1 MKLSELLKGSGIAY
15 VTYTDCP
22 DMEITDVFSDS
33 RQKIGG
39 KGLFVCLAGQRND
52 GHMYLRQAKERGAVA
67 ALCQTDSRLKAEDI
81 PEGLF
86 VIFTGDT
93 HDALSRLLDTFC
105 GSPTKKMKFIG
116 VTGTNG
122 KTSVAFMLKAIYE
135 KASYRCGL
143 IGTVCCKIADRE
155 ISYRSNDENANMTTP
170 DPAQLYPML
179 AQMADEGVEVV
190 IMEATSHALSQKK
203 LSPIF
208 FDTAIFTNLT
218 RDHLDFHKNMENYF
232 SAKCR
237 LFYQSRRAIINSDDE
252 YSERIYSMFGDR
264 CVRCSALES
273 KNGKTVEFLA
283 NDIEFVGNSVSY
295 KALYQDRST
304 EIKCRIPASFSVMN
318 SLEAFCCAV
327 CDGVDGDVAASAL
340 SEMSGVTGRM
350 ELVDTVAD
358 DISVYIDYAHTPD
371 ALANLLDSV
380 RLGRSHQAKKGKIIL
395 VFGCGGDRDRTKRAV
410 MGQIAA
416 QKADLVF
423 VTADN
428 SRTEDTMQIISDIL
442 GGIDLDLQNQKI
454 KIVPDRRQAI
464 QEAVCYASAN
474 DTVILAG
481 KGHEM
486 YEINKS
492 GRHPFDERK
501 AARDAAERRNGK
513 SRGDRAI

>member
-1 MKLSELLKGSGIAY
+1 
-15 VTYTDCP
+15 
-22 DMEITDVFSDS
+22 MEITDVFSDS
-33 RQKIGG
+33 RQKTEG
-39 KGLFVCLAGQRND
+39 KGLFVCLVGQRSD
-52 GHMYLRQAKERGAVA
+52 GHRYLSQAKERGAVA
-67 ALCQTDSRLKAEDI
+67 ALCQTDSRLKIEDI

-143 IGTVCCKIADRE
+143 IGTVCCKIGDKR

-232 SAKCR
+232 SAKCM
-237 LFYQSRRAIINSDDE
+237 LFYQSRRVIINSDDE
-252 YSERIYSMFGDR
+252 YSDRIYSMFKDR
-264 CVRCSALES
+264 CVSCSSL
-273 KNGKTVEFLA
+273 GDGTDKTKDFSAE
-283 NDIEFVGNSVSY
+283 DIEFIGNHIRY
-295 KALYQDRST
+295 KALYANRYND
-304 EIKCRIPASFSVMN
+304 IICRIPASFSVMN
-318 SLEAFCCAV
+318 SLQAFCCAV
-327 CDGVDGDVAASAL
+327 CDRIDGDIAASAL
-340 SEMSGVTGRM
+340 SEMSGVPGRM
-350 ELVDTVAD
+350 EAVETVAD

-371 ALANLLDSV
+371 ALSNLLDSV
-380 RLGRSHQAKKGKIIL
+380 KLVRADKDKKGKIIL

-423 VTADN
+423 ITADN
-428 SRTEDTMQIISDIL
+428 SRTEDTVQIIEDIL
-442 GGIDLDLQNQKI
+442 CGIDTDLQNKKI
-454 KIVPDRRQAI
+454 RAVPDRHQAI
-464 QEAVCYASAN
+464 MEAVCMAETN

-501 AARDAAERRNGK
+501 AVRYAAERRNGK
-513 SRGDRAI
+513 NRGDRAI